1 VDVSPRPRLEG
12 RWKPMQPDDI
22 TLRAATRDDVPAII
36 ALLADDPL
44 GRTREDTGDPEI
56 YLRAFDDMEAQ
67 GGNTALVAE
76 RAGTVIGCLQLTMIP
91 GLSRRG
97 MKRGQ
102 IEGVRVSAA
111 CRGLGIGERLIRHA
125 MDIARAEGCGLV
137 QFTSDVSRPDAHR
150 FYERLGFVASH
161 AGFKLTLI

>member
-1 VDVSPRPRLEG
+1 VAAERPSKDAG
-12 RWKPMQPDDI
+12 KPMQPDDI
-22 TLRAATRDDVPAII
+22 TIRPAARDDVPAIV

-44 GRTREDTGDPEI
+44 GRTREDTGDPDT
-56 YLRAFDDMEAQ
+56 YLRAFDDMAAQ
-67 GGNTALVAE
+67 GGNIALVAE
-76 RAGTVIGCLQLTMIP
+76 RAGEIVGCLQLTIIP

-102 IEGVRVSAA
+102 IEGVRVGVA

-125 MDIARAEGCGLV
+125 VDLAGAEGCGLM
-137 QFTSDVSRPDAHR
+137 QLTSDISRPEAHR
-150 FYERLGFVASH
+150 FYERLGFVPSH